1 MSVIFR
7 SVKDG
12 WLLLSEKG
20 SRFRLILA
28 STLLAF
34 AFVTPMMIGVYLPV
48 SLRSL
53 IVELPEYINGILESN
68 GITNVSVIELTED
81 MIAELE
87 VSLAYDLTIVFGAL
101 ITLPAFA
108 FFMTYTWRTYS
119 KARYGFV
126 DSERKKKGSYNY
138 FRGMMAGFLMLI
150 FPLICFAILQ
160 LGYYEARV
168 MSEVMTLDEIAL
180 PMILPLIIFW
190 AVGLAVSAL
199 ILWLTNYKFFVP
211 YYYGRGMTL
220 REANR
225 RSKAICKKHPFICD
239 GFSLIFGVATALSLV
254 SVGVLFIL
262 LVLPLMMFTYY
273 SLAEH
278 LDGKKLLED

>member
-1 MSVIFR
+1 MSIIFK
-7 SVKDG
+7 SIKDG

-20 SRFRLILA
+20 SRFRMILA
-28 STLLAF
+28 ATLLAF
-34 AFVTPMMIGVYLPV
+34 AFVIPMIVGVYLPV
-48 SLRSL
+48 SLRSV
-53 IVELPEYINGILESN
+53 IIELPEYINGILESY
-68 GITNVSVIELTED
+68 GITYVSVMELTEE
-81 MIAELE
+81 MLAELE
-87 VSLAYDLTIVFGAL
+87 LSLAYDLTVVMGAL

-138 FRGMMAGFLMLI
+138 FRGLFSGLIML
-150 FPLICFAILQ
+150 FRPLICFAILQ
-160 LGYYEARV
+160 LGYYEAREL
-168 MSEVMTLDEIAL
+168 SEAMVYDGVAL
-180 PMILPLIIFW
+180 PMILPLILFW
-190 AVGLAVSAL
+190 AIGLAISAL
-199 ILWLTNYKFFVP
+199 LMWLTNYKFLVP

-220 REANR
+220 REANK
-225 RSKAICKKHPFICD
+225 RSKEICRKRPFICD
-239 GFSLIFGVATALSLV
+239 GFSLIFGAAAALSLI

-262 LVLPLMMFTYY
+262 LVLPLMMFTYF